1 MLGSGGGAEPLW
13 EGLLEEG
20 TPGLRASS
28 WEQQGTV
35 GLQVTPPCPE
45 HRGRGPSSAFRA
57 RVASGGPGPQ
67 PGCTPSQRWDLGQR
81 VLSEAKRSASP

>member
-28 WEQQGTV
+28 WEQQGRV
-35 GLQVTPPCPE
+35 GLQATPPCPE

-57 RVASGGPGPQ
+57 RVASGGPGPPAWPHPFPAVG
-67 PGCTPSQRWDLGQR
+67 PGPAGSL
-81 VLSEAKRSASP
+81 